1 MQHDT
6 VTVKTFLRLVLKM
19 QQGVYCHVLATL
31 MYFSDGAA
39 SQHKNHKKNFHHLC
53 WHKHEFGL
61 SAEWHFFATS

>member
-1 MQHDT
+1 
-6 VTVKTFLRLVLKM
+6 M